1 MKKYNQKIIISIVSI
16 TLIIAVSI
24 VYYNYSYNNNRSYR
38 MFGVTYMTM
47 NNPFYEV
54 INNEL
59 LKTIESNGDQL
70 ITLDPALDVEK
81 QIDQIYYLI
90 DMQVSGIFINPID
103 STKIRPALKAAKEAN
118 IPVIIIDAPVDDPEL
133 VNCTIVSDNYDAGVQ
148 CARDM
153 MTRMASAKIVLL
165 KHTAVKSAKDR
176 IDGFLDTIASY
187 PQYQVIDEGEC
198 EGQLELAMPLMQ
210 DILDKNTDVDV
221 VMALN
226 DPSALGALAAL
237 ESKGRENVIVYGVD
251 GTPDVKSLIN
261 QSTMV
266 AGTVA
271 QSPISIGQI
280 ASEKMYQYLS
290 GSKIEAEVVIPV
302 TLINKNNISQYDE
315 TGWQ

>member
-1 MKKYNQKIIISIVSI
+1 
-16 TLIIAVSI
+16 
-24 VYYNYSYNNNRSYR
+24 
-38 MFGVTYMTM
+38 
-47 NNPFYEV
+47 
-54 INNEL
+54 
-59 LKTIESNGDQL
+59 
-70 ITLDPALDVEK
+70 
-81 QIDQIYYLI
+81 
-90 DMQVSGIFINPID
+90 
-103 STKIRPALKAAKEAN
+103 
-118 IPVIIIDAPVDDPEL
+118 
-133 VNCTIVSDNYDAGVQ
+133 
-148 CARDM
+148 
-153 MTRMASAKIVLL
+153 
-165 KHTAVKSAKDR
+165 
-176 IDGFLDTIASY
+176 
-187 PQYQVIDEGEC
+187 
-198 EGQLELAMPLMQ
+198 MPLMQ